1 MGRIHPNDHAAIPS
15 PGPDVEAESVPMSTA
30 DPTRPDRLARDALAG
45 ADRLRRL
52 ADLALLPV
60 RAVAFWTAALLPLAY
75 LPLLAT
81 GFVAANPGA
90 FAALVAVN
98 VVALVAGHGHNQAP
112 EADAGAS
119 GGDAARA

>member
-1 MGRIHPNDHAAIPS
+1 
-15 PGPDVEAESVPMSTA
+15 MSTA
-30 DPTRPDRLARDALAG
+30 DPTRPARLARDALAG

-52 ADLALLPV
+52 VGLALLPV
-60 RAVAFWTAALLPLAY
+60 RAAAFWTATLLPFAY

-98 VVALVAGHGHNQAP
+98 AVAFVAGHDHNRAAG
-112 EADAGAS
+112 ADASAS
-119 GGDAARA
+119 GDDAARA

>member
-1 MGRIHPNDHAAIPS
+1 
-15 PGPDVEAESVPMSTA
+15 MSTA
-30 DPTRPDRLARDALAG
+30 DPTRPDRLVRDALAG

-52 ADLALLPV
+52 AGLALRPV
-60 RAVAFWTAALLPLAY
+60 RAVAFWTAAVLPLAY

-98 VVALVAGHGHNQAP
+98 AVAFVAGHDHNR
-112 EADAGAS
+112 EAGTPAGAS
-119 GGDAARA
+119 GGDAART